1 MSSVLLTLSQISCAA
16 KKNSCENDI
25 VFFNHNSATF
35 LVIFVMQMMVF
46 FNNYA
51 CVYLKYVFSRNL
63 KLKFQNGNGNENEK
77 AAPAIS

>member
-1 MSSVLLTLSQISCAA
+1 MSYVLLTLSQISYE

-25 VFFNHNSATF
+25 VFFNHNNAIF
-35 LVIFVMQMMVF
+35 LVIFVMQMMFF

-63 KLKFQNGNGNENEK
+63 KLKFQNGNGNEK